1 MKNIVTQD
9 EQPVIRHV
17 GDYFASI
24 GPIWDAYY
32 AGRISA
38 VTREALLSAPRR
50 ILKSLPVSDRFRG

>member
-1 MKNIVTQD
+1 MNKVVTQD

-38 VTREALLSAPRR
+38 VTREALLASPRR
-50 ILKSLPVSDRFRG
+50 ILGSLPLSERFRG